1 MTTAARR
8 SACSHAGLRFTAPA
22 AGVYTVRATRY
33 EIAANNNDTIDP
45 NADGDNTLTI
55 VGRGVGIEELERR
68 TYASYVW
75 SLPVMSRRDIAEA
88 IQSFTP
94 SGRRMIDLEPGR
106 YSVALRV
113 DLQISAREVGAARAV
128 LALQL
133 ESERLADLPPNVG
146 VRRSRRRCRIRT
158 TAPDEDADQQH
169 QRSEQRR
176 RTRGP
181 AVTKLRA
188 GSLSTV
194 SGVSPMR
201 MDAPSGPRPPGTR
214 GCADRN

>member
-94 SGRRMIDLEPGR
+94 SGRRMI
-106 YSVALRV
+106 AL
-113 DLQISAREVGAARAV
+113 G
-128 LALQL
+128 
-133 ESERLADLPPNVG
+133 
-146 VRRSRRRCRIRT
+146 
-158 TAPDEDADQQH
+158 
-169 QRSEQRR
+169 
-176 RTRGP
+176 
-181 AVTKLRA
+181 LRA
-188 GSLSTV
+188 W
-194 SGVSPMR
+194 PK
-201 MDAPSGPRPPGTR
+201 
-214 GCADRN
+214 